1 MNLGYFWVFWRIFF
15 GYTGLPLPPL
25 ADPDCCFCR
34 FIFLKQWIPAL
45 NEGRLSLGEF
55 LLPVSLEKLP
65 SSYSMLSTEVT
76 E

>member
-1 MNLGYFWVFWRIFF
+1 MIYFGLTGVKTRVIFLF
-15 GYTGLPLPPL
+15 
-25 ADPDCCFCR
+25 AFNCCFCR

-76 E
+76 MKV